1 MNPILAQTN
10 AEVGS
15 WVTVALL
22 VVNGLVGLGG
32 LLSFLATRRE
42 VEGVERRVETMEGDL
57 REMRDRNETDK
68 AELLE
73 AGEGRARRIHERM
86 DAVRTELLGHTE
98 HMRRELND
106 KVDAMPDRIIANLAN
121 FKAFQETK

>member
-1 MNPILAQTN
+1 MNPMLAQTN
-10 AEVGS
+10 AELGG
-15 WVTVALL
+15 WVTAALF

-32 LLSFLATRRE
+32 LLSFIATRRE
-42 VEGVERRVETMEGDL
+42 VEAVEKRVETMEGDL

-73 AGEGRARRIHERM
+73 AGESRARRLHERM
-86 DAVRTELLGHTE
+86 DAGRTELLEHTE
-98 HMRRELND
+98 HLRRELND

-121 FKAFQETK
+121 FKAFQASK